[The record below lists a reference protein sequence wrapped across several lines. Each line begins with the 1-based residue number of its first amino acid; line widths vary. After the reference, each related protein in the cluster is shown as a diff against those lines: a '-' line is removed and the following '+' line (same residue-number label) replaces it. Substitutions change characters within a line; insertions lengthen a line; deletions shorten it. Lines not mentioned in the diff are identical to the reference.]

1 MANSLLD
8 FVMSLVR
15 DPDAAARYAADPNA
29 AIADAH
35 LTNVTSIDVDNLIP
49 VVTESMPMPAAS
61 SGLDAFG
68 ADPASNVWA
77 SNAATAAFDAFDDP
91 HASPAVIDTGST
103 VIHVPDVAEVPDAHV
118 DVLTEPDTYVDA
130 ASSQITDTGIDDVAP
145 AAADLHDVWGAALH
159 DAPAADHAPGFDI
172 FD

>member
-61 SGLDAFG
+61 TGLDAFG
-68 ADPASNVWA
+68 ADSASNVWA
-77 SNAATAAFDAFDDP
+77 SGAATAAFDAFGDT
-91 HASPAVIDTGST
+91 HSSPAVIDTGST
-103 VIHVPDVAEVPDAHV
+103 VIHVPDVPDVTDAPV
-118 DVLTEPDTYVDA
+118 DVLTPADTFVDT
-130 ASSQITDTGIDDVAP
+130 ASSQVADTGFDDAAP
-145 AAADLHDVWGAALH
+145 AAADLHEAWGAALH
-159 DAPAADHAPGFDI
+159 DATPADHAPEFDI